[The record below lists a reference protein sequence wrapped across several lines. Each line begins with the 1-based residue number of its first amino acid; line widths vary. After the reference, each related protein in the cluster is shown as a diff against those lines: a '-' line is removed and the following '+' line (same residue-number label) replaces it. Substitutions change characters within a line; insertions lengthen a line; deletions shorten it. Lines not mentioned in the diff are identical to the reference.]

1 MRAFPY
7 GWSREAMVLGDYD
20 CISSWQL
27 KQTMWKNRPCGAN
40 FKGLKSCQRVDKVC
54 ETEQGE
60 VFGGPLVKV
69 FSQLP

>member
-1 MRAFPY
+1 M
-7 GWSREAMVLGDYD
+7 SE
-20 CISSWQL
+20 
-27 KQTMWKNRPCGAN
+27 
-40 FKGLKSCQRVDKVC
+40 RVDEVWDC